1 MALLVLPV
9 GRAKLQFPLSG
20 THLVSQTTVSIPL
33 PNCER
38 RVKIRQSVH
47 ASSLK
52 TVAAPLLTH
61 ATLRIGMA
69 QINPVVG
76 DIASNA
82 TRVSR
87 TYADALERGCEV
99 LAFPELVLTGYPP
112 EDLVLKSGFVTDNIA
127 ALQAFAATTTT
138 CVAVVGFV
146 DRVGDELFNA
156 AAICTQGRVQGVY
169 HKQLLPNYSVFDEQR
184 YFSAGNDF
192 SLFRVNGALM
202 GVTICEDI
210 WDPNG
215 PVATQARAGAVL
227 NININGS
234 PFHRGKSGERQQMVS
249 ERARDNK
256 CVIAY
261 VNQVCGQDE
270 LVFDGGSML
279 FDASGTLLAKSA
291 QFVEE
296 IQFVDVVVPRTAG
309 DPNAEVQELLPVV
322 APREAALMGTIAAT
336 TNDIEQ
342 IYGALV
348 LGTRDYVRK
357 NGFTDVVIGL
367 SGGID
372 SALVAA
378 IAVDALGA
386 EHVHGVSM
394 PSRYSSEGSRTDAA
408 TLAQN
413 LGIDMQTISIEP
425 AFEAYL
431 QMTAASFAGRPQ
443 DLTEEN
449 LQSRVRGTTLM
460 ALSNKFGWMVLTT
473 GNKSEL
479 AVGYF
484 TLYGDSVGGYA
495 VIKDLL
501 KTSVYELCRY
511 INSKHAR
518 EVIPEVVITKP
529 PSAELR
535 PDQRDDQSLPPYE
548 VLDAIL
554 EMYVEQDRTAAEIIA
569 LGHDEAL
576 VRRISRLVD
585 LSEYKRRQGPP
596 GVRVTLKAFG
606 KDRRLPITNAYRG

>member
-1 MALLVLPV
+1 MALHVLPV

-20 THLVSQTTVSIPL
+20 TRLVSQTAVSIPL

-61 ATLRIGMA
+61 ATVRIGLA

-87 TYADALERGCEV
+87 IYTDAVERGCEV
-99 LAFPELVLTGYPP
+99 LAFPELALTGYPP

-127 ALQAFAATTTT
+127 AMHSFAATTTS

-156 AAICTQGRVQGVY
+156 AAICAHGRVHGVY

-184 YFSAGNDF
+184 YFSAGTDF
-192 SLFRVNGALM
+192 SLFRINGALM

-210 WDPNG
+210 WEPSG

-279 FDASGTLLAKSA
+279 FDASGTLLSKSA

-296 IQFVDVVVPRTAG
+296 IQLVDVVVPRTAG
-309 DPNAEVQELLPVV
+309 DPSADVRELSPVV
-322 APREAALMGTIAAT
+322 APREVALTGTIAAT
-336 TNDIEQ
+336 TSDIEQ
-342 IYGALV
+342 MYGALV

-408 TLAQN
+408 TLANN

-501 KTSVYELCRY
+501 KTSVYEMCRY
-511 INSKHAR
+511 INRRNTR

-535 PDQRDDQSLPPYE
+535 PDQRDDQSLPPYD

-554 EMYVEQDRTAAEIIA
+554 EMYVEQDQTAAEIIA
-569 LGHDEAL
+569 LGFDEAL

-585 LSEYKRRQGPP
+585 LSEYKRRQGAP